1 MLSLLEKKGRGIT
14 FLAYTLEM
22 AALVRLY
29 LLSSKLL

>member
-1 MLSLLEKKGRGIT
+1 MPSLLEKKGRGIT

-29 LLSSKLL
+29 LLSSELL